1 MAGAHSG
8 AVAVSD
14 AVVKEHADG
23 WHAFT
28 RFVKAG
34 IISVVLLLLMF
45 LAHFALG
52 WGFSMFLMIVG
63 DIILV
68 LALLLGKV

>member
-1 MAGAHSG
+1 MAGAQG

-14 AVVKEHADG
+14 AVVKEHAEG
-23 WHAFT
+23 WNQFT
-28 RFVKAG
+28 RFVKAN
-34 IISVVLLLLMF
+34 IIAVVLLLLMF

-63 DIILV
+63 DIILAIAV
-68 LALLLGKV
+68 ILGKV

>member
-14 AVVKEHADG
+14 TVVKEHADG

-34 IISVVLLLLMF
+34 IIAVVLLMLMF
-45 LAHFALG
+45 LAQFALG